1 MPGPDRG
8 QGGAGPQ
15 AQDAAD
21 LALLV
26 SAAREAGRI
35 AMRHFRSDPEAWEK
49 DGGQGPV
56 SEADLE
62 VDRMLRSELGMSRPD
77 YGWLSEETEDSGET
91 RARRLASR
99 RCFIVD
105 PIDGTRAFLK
115 GEETWGHALAVCEG
129 GEIRA
134 GVMFLPARGVV
145 YAAALGGGAT
155 MDGAPMA
162 HSGRTEI
169 KGADALVTQAGMRP
183 ERWIDGPPPVNRHF
197 RASLAYRLC
206 LVAEGRFDASISV
219 GGVWEWD
226 AAAGDLILAEA
237 GAAVSDAAGARPVYN
252 RPEPRLAGLIA
263 AAPGVHGAILAR
275 LAPGG

>member
-1 MPGPDRG
+1 MDDARTET
-8 QGGAGPQ
+8 GGAS

-21 LALLV
+21 LDLLV

-35 AMRHFRSDPEAWEK
+35 ALRHFRADPEAWEK

-62 VDRMLRSELGMSRPD
+62 VDRMLRAELGLARPD
-77 YGWLSEETEDSGET
+77 YGWLSEETDDAGEI
-91 RARRLASR
+91 RARRLAAR
-99 RCFIVD
+99 RSFIVD

-115 GEETWGHALAVCEG
+115 GEETWGHALAICEG
-129 GEIRA
+129 GAIRA

-145 YAAALGGGAT
+145 YAAALGGGAR
-155 MDGAPMA
+155 MDGAPIR
-162 HSGRTEI
+162 HSGREEI
-169 KGADALVTQAGMRP
+169 EGADALVTQAGMRP
-183 ERWIDGPPPVNRHF
+183 ERWKGGPPPVTRHF

-206 LVAEGRFDASISV
+206 LVAQGRFDASISV

-226 AAAGDLILAEA
+226 AAAGDLILSEA
-237 GAAVSDAAGARPVYN
+237 GATVTDAHGARPAFN
-252 RPEPRLAGLIA
+252 RPEPKLAGLIA

-275 LAPGG
+275 LASGG